1 MMGGALML
9 VLALLGAIVGLAL
22 LVGAIALGVRI
33 GTRPPNKEK

>member
-1 MMGGALML
+1 MSGALML

-33 GTRPPNKEK
+33 GTRPLNKEK

>member
-1 MMGGALML
+1 MMGAALML

-33 GTRPPNKEK
+33 GTRPLNKEK

>member
-33 GTRPPNKEK
+33 GTRPLNKEK